1 MGEEFEMYGIIGNFD
16 LCLGLE
22 KKKVLL
28 IQHVGLTKTQRLVK
42 KIPRLEKIIFV
53 E

>member
-1 MGEEFEMYGIIGNFD
+1 MELSGTLICVLD
-16 LCLGLE
+16 W
-22 KKKVLL
+22 KKKK
-28 IQHVGLTKTQRLVK
+28 GLAYTTCWFNQIQRLVK